1 MHYMHDLKDLLCAE
15 LEDYAE
21 KGKKSGKMSMG
32 DLESIHKLTDTVKN
46 ILKIDMLEEESGYSE
61 DGHYMGEGRIYGTS
75 YESGYSE
82 RGGSSYARGRG
93 RYAKR
98 DSMGRYSRDGG
109 MSYDDDM
116 SYARGGRMGNR
127 GGSRGY
133 SRDGGYS
140 MDDAKEMMVE
150 RIEDMMEMAETPAQK
165 EALKR
170 CKQALERA

>member
-32 DLESIHKLTDTVKN
+32 DLETIHKMTDTVKN

-61 DGHYMGEGRIYGTS
+61 DGRYMGEGRIYGTS

-98 DSMGRYSRDGG
+98 DSMGRYSRDDGYMRRDGRG
-109 MSYDDDM
+109 MRD
-116 SYARGGRMGNR
+116 
-127 GGSRGY
+127 GY
-133 SRDGGYS
+133 SRDEGKAY
-140 MDDAKEMMVE
+140 MME
-150 RIEDMMEMAETPAQK
+150 QLEDMM
-165 EALKR
+165 
-170 CKQALERA
+170 

>member
-15 LEDYAE
+15 LEDFAE
-21 KGKKSGKMSMG
+21 KGKKSGNMSV
-32 DLESIHKLTDTVKN
+32 TDYQLIDTVLNSVKN
-46 ILKIDMLEEESGYSE
+46 IYKINKYKEEMDGYSE
-61 DGHYMGEGRIYGTS
+61 DGAYMGEGRIYGTS

-98 DSMGRYSRDGG
+98 DSMGRYSRDDG
-109 MSYDDDM
+109 M
-116 SYARGGRMGNR
+116 SYARGGRVGRR
-127 GGSRGY
+127 GGY

-170 CKQALERA
+170 CMQALERA